1 MLNSI
6 HLFILLLEVFS
17 FLKRYV
23 IIDEQKGVKDME
35 NEILKVLYNR
45 TSLRVFDKREV
56 TKEEE
61 AAIIKSAMLA
71 PTAGNQMLYS
81 MIIIRDQQKKEKLSE
96 LCDKQVFI
104 AKAPLVIIFVAD
116 HHKWFDYYKMNGVKE
131 FSESCDLCFEAPQES
146 DLMLAIEDA
155 MIAAQNSVIAAES
168 MGIGSCYIG
177 DIVENYEEI
186 QSLLRLPE
194 YTFPIGMLCYG
205 HYQET
210 HVKKFRKRFDQ
221 KYVVFE
227 DSYRQLSKEEYND
240 MFQDQEQVYRP
251 ENAYAASN
259 YAQQF
264 YARKTG
270 ASFSKEMA
278 RSVRVALKG
287 WDGRKL

>member
-1 MLNSI
+1 MKNAVL
-6 HLFILLLEVFS
+6 
-17 FLKRYV
+17 
-23 IIDEQKGVKDME
+23 D
-35 NEILKVLYNR
+35 VLYNR
-45 TSLRVFDKREV
+45 TSLRVYDEREIS
-56 TKEEE
+56 KEEE
-61 AAIIKSAMLA
+61 VAIIKSAMLA

-81 MIIIRDQQKKEKLSE
+81 MIIMRDQKKKERLSE
-96 LCDKQVFI
+96 LCDHQAFI

-131 FSESCDLCFEAPQES
+131 FSASHELCFEALQES
-146 DLMLAIEDA
+146 DLFLAMEDT

-177 DIVENYEEI
+177 DIVENFEEV
-186 QSLLRLPE
+186 QELLNLPD

-205 HYQET
+205 HYKDS
-210 HVKKFRKRFDQ
+210 HVKKFRTRFDQ

-227 DSYRQLSKEEYND
+227 DSYRQLTDEEYAD
-240 MFQDQEQVYRP
+240 MFAEQATIYRP
-251 ENAYAASN
+251 ENPYGASN

-278 RSVRVALKG
+278 RSVRVALKA